1 MSMYEK
7 SFLVQ
12 FQMKEVLFRYD

>member
-1 MSMYEK
+1 MLQEK

-12 FQMKEVLFRYD
+12 KS